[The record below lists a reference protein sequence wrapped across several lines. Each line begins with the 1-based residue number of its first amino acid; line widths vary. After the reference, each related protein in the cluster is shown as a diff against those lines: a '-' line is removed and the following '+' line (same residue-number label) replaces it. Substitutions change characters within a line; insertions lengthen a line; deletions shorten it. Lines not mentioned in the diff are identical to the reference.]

1 METIFSLIQEYGYAF
16 VFLFTLLEGE
26 TVLALA
32 GFAAYQGYLNIWYVI
47 AVAIVGAVAGDQAFF
62 YFGRYKGR
70 QFLEARPKYRERL
83 KRIHLIIE
91 RHQNLL
97 IFGSRF
103 MYGFRTIIPIAIGTT
118 KVSGIKFLLLNVL
131 GAIIWGIFFG
141 LGGYAFGSAI
151 ESFIGNVRK
160 AEKFIIIGVILG
172 AVIVQGIIF
181 LRRNIAE
188 KIEAEERKIEKDEH
202 LLPTDTLN

>member
-1 METIFSLIQEYGYAF
+1 MDTIFSLIQQYGYAF
-16 VFLFTLLEGE
+16 VLLFTLLEGE
-26 TVLALA
+26 TVVALA

-47 AVAIVGAVAGDQAFF
+47 IIAIVGAVAGDQAFF
-62 YFGRYKGR
+62 YFGRYRGR
-70 QFLEARPKYRERL
+70 RFLAARPKYAERL

-118 KVSGIKFLLLNVL
+118 KVSGMKFLLLNIL
-131 GAIIWGIFFG
+131 GAIVWGIFFG
-141 LGGYAFGSAI
+141 LGGYAFGSAL
-151 ESFIGNVRK
+151 EGFIGHVRK

-181 LRRNIAE
+181 LRRHIAE
-188 KIEAEERKIEKDEH
+188 KIEAEEKKIEKSEH
-202 LLPTDTLN
+202 RLRKG

>member
-1 METIFSLIQEYGYAF
+1 METIFSLIQQYGYAF

-32 GFAAYQGYLNIWYVI
+32 GFAAYQGYLNIWIVI
-47 AVAIVGAVAGDQAFF
+47 VVAIIGAVAGDQAFF
-62 YFGRYKGR
+62 YFGRYRGR
-70 QFLEARPKYRERL
+70 RFLEARPKYAERL

-118 KVSGIKFLLLNVL
+118 KVSVTKFLLLNVL
-131 GAIIWGIFFG
+131 GAIIWGLFFG
-141 LGGYAFGSAI
+141 LGGYAFGGAL
-151 ESFIGNVRK
+151 EGFIGNVRR

-172 AVIVQGIIF
+172 AVIVQLIIF
-181 LRRNIAE
+181 LRRRIAE
-188 KIEAEERKIEKDEH
+188 KIEAEEKKIEKNER
-202 LLPTDTLN
+202 LVEKG